1 LQIYSPKNNHE
12 PGLLKGNLLDCNF
25 FELSETGVNLIG
37 YNFFDLTTTDEFF
50 SLRHDV
56 LEAWLEK
63 LEDGEDKKD
72 MSYQPAVHLERIS
85 LVHISCFRGYHV
97 FFSFL

>member
-25 FELSETGVNLIG
+25 FEMSETRVNLI
-37 YNFFDLTTTDEFF
+37 YCNFFDLTETDVFF
-50 SLRHDV
+50 PPRNDV

-63 LEDGEDKKD
+63 LDDREDKKD
-72 MSYQPAVHLERIS
+72 MSYPAAVHLERKY
-85 LVHISCFRGYHV
+85 R
-97 FFSFL
+97 

>member
-1 LQIYSPKNNHE
+1 
-12 PGLLKGNLLDCNF
+12 
-25 FELSETGVNLIG
+25 
-37 YNFFDLTTTDEFF
+37 
-50 SLRHDV
+50 V

-63 LEDGEDKKD
+63 LEDREDKND

-97 FFSFL
+97 FFHFYGCFCFIVW